1 MAKFSVGRLVF
12 RHPLGSVQRILV
24 VRNGSASVESLH
36 HSIELA
42 GYKAE
47 SVSGSTEALKTLS
60 RNLFDVIFVDHSVP
74 DLELNALCKRARK
87 RNPNVF
93 IVLTSEHL
101 DFPFLQDALTAGAN
115 DVLALPTDEREVR
128 SLVKKAASEGE
139 TADERI
145 TRTGLA
151 ALQEFN
157 LRINSCQTLDEM
169 LRFVLE
175 KSLAALDAVSGSIFL
190 YDEDRRELI
199 LKVADGPL
207 AESIL
212 GTRQG
217 IGSGIAGLVAQ
228 SRQALSV
235 TDIGSDPRFEAKES
249 ERYKTG
255 SFLCVPLVSA
265 HQLVG
270 VISASDKKERTPFT
284 KTDIELLSVLATNAA
299 VVTARFLAHQAEL
312 ETNEQLREKIGR
324 LSAEFQET
332 VEEIT
337 YLRDHNRN
345 IIDSISLGVA
355 VFGYDLRVNFCNQA
369 FGEIFGR
376 DAGDFL
382 RMNVLEL
389 SFDIERKRLE
399 RALLDTLREGTTHR
413 FEPVRWY
420 NPASEK
426 TLKLDVAPFSASSGN
441 IVGGVLV
448 VEDITA
454 HVALEREL
462 ARSEEQA
469 AVGRIAAGVA
479 HELNNPLD
487 GVLRFVNLSLA
498 QEDLGSPIGEYLKD
512 ARDGLNR
519 MAGIIKA
526 LLSFSRK
533 STGADNRP
541 VNVNEVVQEVV
552 AAMAP
557 TAASQGVE
565 VTFDLCENGLT
576 VRGGQ
581 LHQVCANLIK
591 NAYDAMPGGGKLA
604 ITTRM
609 DDDTVRIV
617 FTDHG
622 HGIPS
627 DMMDK
632 IFEPFVTTKEIGK
645 GVGLGLSICKRIIER
660 YGGGI
665 RVKSTVGEG
674 TTFTVELPSNSDLM
688 SE

>member
-12 RHPLGSVQRILV
+12 RQPLGSVQRILV

-74 DLELNALCKRARK
+74 DLELNTLCKRARK

-93 IVLTSEHL
+93 IILASEHL
-101 DFPFLQDALTAGAN
+101 DSPFLQDALTAGAD
-115 DVLALPTDEREVR
+115 DVLALPTDEGEVR
-128 SLVKKAASEGE
+128 SLVKRAASDGE
-139 TADERI
+139 TADGRI
-145 TRTGLA
+145 PRTGLA

-157 LRINSCQTLDEM
+157 LRINFCQTLDEM
-169 LRFVLE
+169 LKFALE
-175 KSLAALDAVSGSIFL
+175 KGLAALDAMSGSIFL
-190 YDEDRRELI
+190 YDDDRRELV
-199 LKVADGPL
+199 LKVAEGPL

-212 GTRQG
+212 GIRQE

-235 TDIGSDPRFEAKES
+235 TDIGSDPRFEARET
-249 ERYKTG
+249 ERYRTG
-255 SFLCVPLVSA
+255 SFLCVPLVSSDE
-265 HQLVG
+265 LVG
-270 VISASDKKERTPFT
+270 VISASDKRECSAFT
-284 KTDIELLSVLATNAA
+284 KTDVELLSVLAANAA

-312 ETNEQLREKIGR
+312 QTNERLREKIGR

-332 VEEIT
+332 VEELT

-355 VFGYDLRVNFCNQA
+355 VIGYDLRINFCNQA
-369 FGEIFGR
+369 FGAIFDR
-376 DAGDFL
+376 NAGDFL
-382 RMNVLEL
+382 RMSVLDL
-389 SFDIERKRLE
+389 GFDIEREQLE
-399 RALLDTLREGTTHR
+399 KALLEIFREGATCR
-413 FEPVRWY
+413 FEAVRWC
-420 NPASEK
+420 NPSSEK
-426 TLKLDVAPFSASSGN
+426 TLKLDFAPFSASSGN
-441 IVGGVLV
+441 VVGGVLV
-448 VEDITA
+448 VEDTTA

-462 ARSEEQA
+462 VQSEEQA

-487 GVLRFVNLSLA
+487 GVLRFVNLSLT
-498 QEDLGSPIGEYLKD
+498 QEDPGSPVSGYLTD

-519 MAGIIKA
+519 MADIIKA

-533 STGADNRP
+533 STGADNRS
-541 VNVNEVVQEVV
+541 VKVNEVVQEVV

-557 TAASQGVE
+557 TAASQGIE
-565 VTFDLCENGLT
+565 VRLNLCENGLT

-591 NAYDAMPGGGKLA
+591 NAYDAMPKGGKLD
-604 ITTRM
+604 ITTCM

-617 FTDHG
+617 FTDEG
-622 HGIPS
+622 HGIPA

-660 YGGGI
+660 YGGDI
-665 RVKSTVGEG
+665 RAKSAVDEG
-674 TTFTVELPSNSDLM
+674 TTFTVELPLKSDLAF
-688 SE
+688 E